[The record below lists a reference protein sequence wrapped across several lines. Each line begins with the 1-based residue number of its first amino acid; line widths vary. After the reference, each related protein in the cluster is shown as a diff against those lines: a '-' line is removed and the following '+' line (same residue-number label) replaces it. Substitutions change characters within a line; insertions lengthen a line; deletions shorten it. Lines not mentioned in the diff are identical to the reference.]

1 MLQSFKNI
9 KATIITTLLC
19 FAFVTQATSAPILH
33 PISKAIKAP
42 DLVLIDLDGNT
53 HNIAD
58 YRGKVVLVNFWAT
71 WCPPC
76 RDEMPSMQ
84 RVWDKLKDK
93 GFVILAVDV
102 GEDADNIIPF
112 TMEHDLEFPILLDKS
127 DKTARAWRVR
137 GMPTSFLVDKQGNI
151 VYQALGGREWDDE
164 KIVNII
170 QRLIANGD
178 ETKESN

>member
-1 MLQSFKNI
+1 MQTKLKNI
-9 KATIITTLLC
+9 KTTIVAILLC
-19 FAFVTQATSAPILH
+19 FTFVSQAIPGPILH
-33 PISKAIKAP
+33 PISKAKKAP
-42 DLVLIDLDGNT
+42 DLLLKDLEGKT
-53 HNIAD
+53 HNISD
-58 YRGKVVLVNFWAT
+58 YHGKVVLVNFWAT

-102 GEDADNIIPF
+102 GEDAENIIPF
-112 TMEHDLEFPILLDKS
+112 IMEHDIEFPILLDKS

-151 VYQALGGREWDDE
+151 VYQALGGREWDDA
-164 KIVNII
+164 KIVEII
-170 QRLIANGD
+170 QGLITNR
-178 ETKESN
+178 